1 MNNQV
6 CYLPPQPPRV
16 WSRVQSQCTYSGNST
31 NNKMVYVPLTNQEIT
46 SAQAILQDKMLYKG
60 NILQYKNN
68 SSQWTKKQKYSYLAN
83 KLRNVSAT
91 QSQTYSNPN
100 TRGLKRVNA
109 TVYPFPNELVGAPN
123 NISGPFQYAVP
134 NPFGCASLAIQDG
147 GALLCNQYENP
158 CNPSQQTKKTYTQ
171 TCFANSC
178 SNVPGRGVLCWDPK
192 VQTFFPRGTYR
203 MNNSGNKW
211 PYNYKWLNNKKQ

>member
-1 MNNQV
+1 MSA
-6 CYLPPQPPRV
+6 CYLPPKPPRV
-16 WSRVQSQCTYSGNST
+16 WSRVQNQCTSIPFSNSGL
-31 NNKMVYVPLTNQEIT
+31 VYVPLINKTIT
-46 SAQAILQDKMLYKG
+46 SQQAILEDKMIYKG

-68 SSQWTKKQKYSYLAN
+68 STQWTKKQKYSYLAN

-109 TVYPFPNELVGAPN
+109 TKYTFPNEIVGAPN

-134 NPFGCASLAIQDG
+134 NPYGCVGFVVEDG
-147 GALLCNQYENP
+147 GTLLCNQYENP
-158 CNPSQQTKKTYTQ
+158 CYPNQIINKTFSQPCY
-171 TCFANSC
+171 ANSC
-178 SNVPGRGVLCWDPK
+178 SDVPGRGVLCWNPK
-192 VQTFFPRGTYR
+192 VQTYFPRGNYR

-211 PYNYKWLNNKKQ
+211 PYNYKWII